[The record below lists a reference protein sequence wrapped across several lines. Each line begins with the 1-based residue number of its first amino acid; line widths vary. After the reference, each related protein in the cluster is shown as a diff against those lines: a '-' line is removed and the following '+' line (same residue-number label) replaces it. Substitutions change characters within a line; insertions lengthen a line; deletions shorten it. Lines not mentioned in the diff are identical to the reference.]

1 MSAVMPITFDT
12 LEYVKKL
19 KAADV
24 PEKQAEAQ
32 AEALRGV
39 LETALAEQTHAQT
52 RSTARTV
59 DALDT
64 KTEKSTLQ
72 LDARVEL
79 VRKELD
85 TNITLVRKEIELSRK
100 DIIIKLGTMMVA
112 GFGAIVAVLF
122 RLLG

>member
-39 LETALAEQTHAQT
+39 LETALAEQAQT
-52 RSTARTV
+52 QADTTTRAV

-64 KTEKSTLQ
+64 KTEKAVLR

-79 VRKELD
+79 VH
-85 TNITLVRKEIELSRK
+85 KEIELSRK

-112 GFGAIVAVLF
+112 GFGATVTVLF